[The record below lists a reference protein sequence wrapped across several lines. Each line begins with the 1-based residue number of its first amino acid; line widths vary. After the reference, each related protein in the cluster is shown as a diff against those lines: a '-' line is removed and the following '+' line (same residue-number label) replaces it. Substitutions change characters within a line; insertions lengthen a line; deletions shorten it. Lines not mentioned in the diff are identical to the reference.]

1 VLMGGKALAS
11 IIREGKTSMISSY
24 MQSGAGQGMQTM
36 DQSLMMLVQAG
47 KIKPEDAAL
56 KAMDRSVFEKMAA
69 GGGKAPAH
77 PGYGTPS
84 PQQRPP
90 VVRR

>member
-1 VLMGGKALAS
+1 M
-11 IIREGKTSMISSY
+11 T
-24 MQSGAGQGMQTM
+24 
-36 DQSLMMLVQAG
+36 LVQAG

-69 GGGKAPAH
+69 GGGKAPAQ
-77 PGYGTPS
+77 PGYATPS